1 MGAVVDASVDAIYSA
16 HNIEHVHAHEVPQVL
31 AEFLRVLKPEG
42 FLVLTCPD
50 LQSVCALVA
59 EDKLGEAAYQS
70 AAGGITPHDILYG
83 HGDAL
88 ARGHHFMAH
97 KCGFTF
103 KTLTQAV
110 HGAGFAVS
118 AGKRRSR
125 GLDLW
130 LVACKSALPVEALR
144 SLAGRVLPS

>member
-1 MGAVVDASVDAIYSA
+1 MGAVADASVDAIYSA
-16 HNIEHVHAHEVPQVL
+16 HNIEHVHAHEVPQ
-31 AEFLRVLKPEG
+31 
-42 FLVLTCPD
+42 VLTCPD

-130 LVACKSALPVEALR
+130 LVACKSALPEEALR
-144 SLAGRVLPS
+144 SLAGKVLPS